1 MASLQG
7 YLMRYKAQPQSAV
20 RDASDWVERELGENG
35 LEDGSRPESPDDT
48 V

>member
-20 RDASDWVERELGENG
+20 QEASDWVERE